1 MTNTVRAFVGYVRGH
16 TRPVAQTGYGTI
28 GRDGV
33 GRVHHIYQIAYRAL
47 DIMLAAQL
55 AVVEDAPP

>member
-16 TRPVAQTGYGTI
+16 SCPVAQTGYGAV
-28 GRDGV
+28 GRDGI
-33 GRVHHIYQIAYRAL
+33 GRIDHIYQIAYRAL